1 MEITASAVKELRE
14 RTGAGMMDCKKALT
28 SVSGDMEAA
37 VDLLRTQ
44 GLAKVDKK
52 ASRVAAEGRI
62 AMAQGTDSALLVE
75 LNCETDF
82 VAKDENFVKFAQD
95 VAQAAA
101 LAGSTDVDAIRS
113 LAIEG
118 GSVEEAR
125 AALVAKI
132 GENIQ
137 VRRAFKVSG
146 PVVGTYLHGSR
157 IGVAVALQGGS
168 VELARGIA
176 MHIAAMNPQ
185 WKDMSEIPAEVQQR
199 EKDIA
204 LEQMNAD
211 PKDANKPL
219 EIKEKIIAGKIRKN
233 LATQTL
239 LGQEYAAADANG
251 ALVEDVLKQ
260 AGASVL
266 QFARVVVGEGIE
278 KKQEDFAAEV
288 MAQVAASSS

>member
-28 SVSGDMEAA
+28 TVSGDMEAA
-37 VDLLRTQ
+37 IDLLRTQ

-52 ASRVAAEGRI
+52 ASRVTAEGRV
-62 AMAQGTDSALLVE
+62 ALAQVGDSALLVE

-82 VAKDENFVKFAQD
+82 VAKDDNFVAFSNA

-101 LAGSTDVDAIRS
+101 TAGAVDIDVIRELS
-113 LAIEG
+113 L
-118 GSVEEAR
+118 GSETVEAAR

-132 GENIQ
+132 GENVQ
-137 VRRAFKVSG
+137 VRRAFKVEG

-157 IGVAVALQGGS
+157 IGVAIALDGGS
-168 VELARGIA
+168 VDLARGIA
-176 MHIAAMNPQ
+176 MHIAAMNPA
-185 WKDMSEIPAEVQQR
+185 WKDLSEIPADVQQR

-219 EIKEKIIAGKIRKN
+219 EIKEKIVAGKIRKN
-233 LATQTL
+233 LSSQTL
-239 LGQEYAAADANG
+239 VGQEYASSDANG
-251 ALVEDVLKQ
+251 ATVEEVLKK
-260 AGASVL
+260 AGATVL
-266 QFARVVVGEGIE
+266 RFVRVVVGEGIE
-278 KKQEDFAAEV
+278 KKTEDFAAEV
-288 MAQVAASSS
+288 MAQVAASST

>member
-14 RTGAGMMDCKKALT
+14 RTGAGMMDCKKALSST
-28 SVSGDMEAA
+28 SGDMEAA
-37 VDLLRTQ
+37 IDLLRTQ

-52 ASRVAAEGRI
+52 ASRIAAEGRI
-62 AMAQGTDSALLVE
+62 AQAQAGDSVLLVE

-82 VAKDENFVKFAQD
+82 VAKDENFVKFANA
-95 VAQAAA
+95 VASAAA
-101 LAGSTDVDAIRS
+101 AAGTTDVEAIKA
-113 LAIEG
+113 LNLGAD
-118 GSVEEAR
+118 SVEATR

-137 VRRAFKVSG
+137 IRRVFKVSG
-146 PVVGTYLHGSR
+146 PVVGAYLHGSR
-157 IGVAVALQGGS
+157 IGVAVALEGGNT
-168 VELARGIA
+168 ELARGIA

-185 WKDMSEIPAEVQQR
+185 WKDMSEVPADVQQR
-199 EKDIA
+199 EKEIA

-211 PKDANKPL
+211 PKDMNKPAD
-219 EIKEKIIAGKIRKN
+219 IKEKIVAGKIRKT

-239 LGQEYAAADANG
+239 LGQEFASADANG
-251 ALVEDVLKQ
+251 ALVEEVLKK
-260 AGASVL
+260 AS
-266 QFARVVVGEGIE
+266 ARVLSYTRLVVGEGIE

>member
-14 RTGAGMMDCKKALT
+14 RTGAGMMDCKKALSST
-28 SVSGDMEAA
+28 SGDMEAA

-52 ASRVAAEGRI
+52 ASRIAAEGRI
-62 AMAQGTDSALLVE
+62 AQAQSGDSVLLVE

-82 VAKDENFVKFAQD
+82 VAKDENFVKFANE
-95 VAQAAA
+95 VASAAA
-101 LAGSTDVDAIRS
+101 ATGTTDIEAIKALS
-113 LAIEG
+113 LG
-118 GSVEEAR
+118 GDTVESAR

-137 VRRAFKVSG
+137 VRRAFKVAG
-146 PVVGTYLHGSR
+146 PVVGAYLHGSR
-157 IGVAVALQGGS
+157 IGVAVALEGGS
-168 VELARGIA
+168 VELARGVA
-176 MHIAAMNPQ
+176 MHIAAMNPH
-185 WKDMSEIPAEVQQR
+185 WKDMSEVPAEVQQR
-199 EKDIA
+199 EKEIA

-211 PKDANKPL
+211 PKDMNKPAD
-219 EIKEKIIAGKIRKN
+219 IKEKIVAGKIRKT

-239 LGQEYAAADANG
+239 LGQEFASADANG
-251 ALVEDVLKQ
+251 ALVEEVLKK
-260 AGASVL
+260 ASAKVL
-266 QFARVVVGEGIE
+266 AYTRLVVGEGIE

>member
-28 SVSGDMEAA
+28 TVSGDMEAA
-37 VDLLRTQ
+37 IDLLRTQ

-62 AMAQGTDSALLVE
+62 AMSQAGNAALLVE

-82 VAKDENFVKFAQD
+82 VAKDDNFVAFANA
-95 VAQAAA
+95 VATAAA
-101 LAGSTDVDAIRS
+101 SAGAVDVEAIRALS
-113 LAIEG
+113 I
-118 GSVEEAR
+118 GSETVEEAR

-137 VRRAFKVSG
+137 VRRAFKIEG

-157 IGVAVALQGGS
+157 IGVGVALQGGS

-176 MHIAAMNPQ
+176 MHIAAMNPN
-185 WKDMSEIPAEVQQR
+185 WKDMSEIPADVQQR

-211 PKDANKPL
+211 PKDAGKPL

-239 LGQEYAAADANG
+239 LGQEYASADANG
-251 ALVEDVLKQ
+251 ATVEDVLKR
-260 AGASVL
+260 ASASVIS
-266 QFARVVVGEGIE
+266 FVRVVVGEGIE
-278 KKQEDFAAEV
+278 KKTEDFAAEV
-288 MAQVAASSS
+288 MAQVAASST

>member
-14 RTGAGMMDCKKALT
+14 RTGAGMMDCKKALST
-28 SVSGDMEAA
+28 TSGDMEAA

-52 ASRVAAEGRI
+52 ASRIAAEGRI
-62 AMAQGTDSALLVE
+62 AQAAAGNSVLLLE

-82 VAKDENFVKFAQD
+82 VAKDENFVKFAND
-95 VAQAAA
+95 VANVAAA
-101 LAGSTDVDAIRS
+101 AGATDVEAIKGLS
-113 LAIEG
+113 VG
-118 GSVEEAR
+118 GDTVEAAR

-137 VRRAFKVSG
+137 IRRAFKVSG
-146 PVVGTYLHGSR
+146 PVVGAYLHGSR
-157 IGVAVALQGGS
+157 IGVAVALEGGN
-168 VELARGIA
+168 VDLARGIA
-176 MHIAAMNPQ
+176 MHVAAMNPQ
-185 WKDMSEIPAEVQQR
+185 WKDMSEVPADVQQR
-199 EKDIA
+199 EKEIA

-211 PKDANKPL
+211 PKDMNKPAD
-219 EIKEKIIAGKIRKN
+219 IKEKIVAGKIRKT

-239 LGQEYAAADANG
+239 LGQEFASADANG
-251 ALVEDVLKQ
+251 ALVEEVLKK
-260 AGASVL
+260 ANAKVL
-266 QFARVVVGEGIE
+266 NFTRVVVGEGIE